1 MESFLLQAL
10 GEHEITI
17 NDLGTFELKNDL
29 IVILTS
35 NSQRSLLDE
44 TKDRCLFLYIPYPTV
59 EREIEIVK
67 SKLPEANDE
76 TVSYVVKLVH
86 DIRNLNLMKKPS
98 VRGTVDWVKSI
109 SNLGTKN
116 FHTYTLSAQLREQ
129 GLPVSVRSTQA
140 AFEIYQNLG
149 DDDRN
154 LLKTAMMAVYVKDKY
169 DIPKFNKIF
178 EKIFKKAAPDN
189 EIPQKDD
196 STKAYKG
203 KGPKS
208 NKYII
213 KKQGN
218 MGQKIR
224 QEKIDNNKLK
234 MLSGQPLLEEA
245 KKLERDGE
253 LMNKDLTKLNRF
265 DPRMLEICQRLG
277 KRIAN
282 KRSRR
287 KVQSNSHKLDIRKT
301 IRANLKYGGVPFE
314 LIMSKPR
321 PHKNEHLFLND
332 ISGSC
337 EWISSWF
344 FMLMFS
350 AQTAFKRSRTFE
362 FDNKVIETTKALKE
376 EYLIDS
382 FVKVKDLRVKN
393 LMVHGTSNM
402 YTAFQQFQEI
412 ANINNK
418 SYVIILSDC
427 RDWAGPK
434 VNGVPASVGLVEEM
448 VRDAKKVIILNPE
461 DRDKWDIV
469 DSCVS
474 LYEDAGAHVF
484 EVNTLNQL
492 AQFVEQM

>member
-1 MESFLLQAL
+1 M
-10 GEHEITI
+10 I
-17 NDLGTFELKNDL
+17 
-29 IVILTS
+29 
-35 NSQRSLLDE
+35 
-44 TKDRCLFLYIPYPTV
+44 
-59 EREIEIVK
+59 
-67 SKLPEANDE
+67 SKIAN
-76 TVSYVVKLVH
+76 
-86 DIRNLNLMKKPS
+86 
-98 VRGTVDWVKSI
+98 
-109 SNLGTKN
+109 
-116 FHTYTLSAQLREQ
+116 LSAELRQE
-129 GLPVSVRSTQA
+129 GLPVSIRSTQA
-140 AFEIYQNLG
+140 AVRIHMNLG
-149 DDDRN
+149 EGDRQ
-154 LLKTAMMAVYVKDKY
+154 LLKTALMAVYVKDRY

-178 EKIFKKAAPDN
+178 DKVFKK
-189 EIPQKDD
+189 EIENPIDREVNKG
-196 STKAYKG
+196 TAYAG
-203 KGPKS
+203 RGPKS

-213 KKQGN
+213 KKQN
-218 MGQKIR
+218 TAFQKVNK
-224 QEKIDNNKLK
+224 EKINNEKLK
-234 MLSGQPLLEEA
+234 MLSGQPLLDEV
-245 KKLERDGE
+245 KQLERDGE

-287 KVQSNSHKLDIRKT
+287 KVQSNTNKIDMRRT
-301 IRANLKYGGVPFE
+301 IRANMKYGGVPLE
-314 LIMSKPR
+314 LVNAKPR

-350 AQTAFKRSRTFE
+350 AQTAFKKSRTFE
-362 FDNKVIETTKALKE
+362 FDNKVIETTNALKE

-382 FVKVKDLRVKN
+382 FIKVKDMRIKN
-393 LMVHGTSNM
+393 MMVHGTSDM
-402 YTAFQQFQEI
+402 YSAFKMFQEK
-412 ANINNK
+412 AKINNK

-434 VNGVPASVGLVEEM
+434 VKGIPASVELVEEM

-461 DRDKWDIV
+461 DRNKWDVV

-474 LYEDAGAHVF
+474 LYQDAGAQVF

>member
-1 MESFLLQAL
+1 MIRK
-10 GEHEITI
+10 IT
-17 NDLGTFELKNDL
+17 
-29 IVILTS
+29 
-35 NSQRSLLDE
+35 
-44 TKDRCLFLYIPYPTV
+44 
-59 EREIEIVK
+59 
-67 SKLPEANDE
+67 
-76 TVSYVVKLVH
+76 
-86 DIRNLNLMKKPS
+86 
-98 VRGTVDWVKSI
+98 
-109 SNLGTKN
+109 
-116 FHTYTLSAQLREQ
+116 TLSAQLREK
-129 GLPVSVRSTQA
+129 GLPVSVRSTQSA
-140 AFEIYQNLG
+140 VEVYMDLG
-149 DDDRN
+149 EDDRE
-154 LLKTAMMAVYVKDKY
+154 LLKIALMSIYVKDKY
-169 DIPKFNKIF
+169 DIPKFNKVFDEIF
-178 EKIFKKAAPDN
+178 AVKLPENDGGEELNKG
-189 EIPQKDD
+189 Q
-196 STKAYKG
+196 AYRG

-208 NKYII
+208 NKYVI
-213 KKQGN
+213 KKQSN
-218 MGQKIR
+218 MASKVR
-224 QEKIDNNKLK
+224 KEKINNEKLR
-234 MLSGQPLLEEA
+234 MLSGQPLLEEVQ
-245 KKLERDGE
+245 KLERDGE

-287 KVQSNSHKLDIRKT
+287 KVQSHSNKIDMRRT
-301 IRANLKYGGVPFE
+301 IRANLKYGGVPLE
-314 LIMSKPR
+314 LVKAKPR

-376 EYLIDS
+376 EYLIDA
-382 FVKVKDLRVKN
+382 FVKVKDQRVKN
-393 LMVHGTSNM
+393 MMVHGTSDM
-402 YTAFQQFQEI
+402 YSAFTKFQEM

-418 SYVIILSDC
+418 SYIIILSDC

-434 VNGVPASVGLVEEM
+434 VNGIPASVGIVEEM
-448 VRDAKKVIILNPE
+448 VRDSKKVVILNPE
-461 DRDKWDIV
+461 DRNKWDIV

>member
-1 MESFLLQAL
+1 M
-10 GEHEITI
+10 
-17 NDLGTFELKNDL
+17 
-29 IVILTS
+29 
-35 NSQRSLLDE
+35 
-44 TKDRCLFLYIPYPTV
+44 
-59 EREIEIVK
+59 
-67 SKLPEANDE
+67 
-76 TVSYVVKLVH
+76 
-86 DIRNLNLMKKPS
+86 LNK
-98 VRGTVDWVKSI
+98 I
-109 SNLGTKN
+109 A
-116 FHTYTLSAQLREQ
+116 TLSADLRKE
-129 GLPVSVRSTQA
+129 GLPVSIRSTQA
-140 AFEIYQNLG
+140 AMEIYNDFG
-149 DDDRN
+149 GDDRN
-154 LLKTAMMAVYVKDKY
+154 LLKTALMAIYVKDRY
-169 DIPKFNKIF
+169 DIPKFMKVF
-178 EKIFKKAAPDN
+178 DKVFAQPKLEN
-189 EIPQKDD
+189 EMPENPNRGM
-196 STKAYKG
+196 AYRG
-203 KGPKS
+203 AGPKS

-213 KKQGN
+213 KKQN
-218 MGQKIR
+218 TMGKKIKK
-224 QEKIDNNKLK
+224 EKVDNEKLK

-287 KVQSNSHKLDIRKT
+287 KVEANSHKIDMRRT
-301 IRANLKYGGVPFE
+301 MRANLKYGGVPLE
-314 LIMSKPR
+314 LVKAKPR

-382 FVKVKDLRVKN
+382 FVKVKDMRIKN
-393 LMVHGTSNM
+393 MMVHGTSDM
-402 YTAFQQFQEI
+402 YSAFKMFQEM

-434 VNGVPASVGLVEEM
+434 VNGIPASVELVEEM
-448 VRDAKKVIILNPE
+448 VRDSKKLIILNPE
-461 DRDKWDIV
+461 DRNKWDIV

-492 AQFVEQM
+492 AHFVEQM

>member
-1 MESFLLQAL
+1 MLNK
-10 GEHEITI
+10 I
-17 NDLGTFELKNDL
+17 
-29 IVILTS
+29 
-35 NSQRSLLDE
+35 
-44 TKDRCLFLYIPYPTV
+44 
-59 EREIEIVK
+59 
-67 SKLPEANDE
+67 AN
-76 TVSYVVKLVH
+76 
-86 DIRNLNLMKKPS
+86 
-98 VRGTVDWVKSI
+98 
-109 SNLGTKN
+109 
-116 FHTYTLSAQLREQ
+116 FSAQLRQE
-129 GLPVSVRSTQA
+129 GLPVSIRSTQSA
-140 AFEIYQNLG
+140 VKIYRDLG
-149 DDDRN
+149 ESDRQ
-154 LLKTAMMAVYVKDKY
+154 LLKTALMAVYVKDRY

-178 EKIFKKAAPDN
+178 EKIFKV
-189 EIPQKDD
+189 EVEPQNNPELNKGR
-196 STKAYKG
+196 AYSG
-203 KGPKS
+203 NGPRS

-213 KKQGN
+213 KKQN
-218 MGQKIR
+218 TAFQKV
-224 QEKIDNNKLK
+224 QKEKINNEKLK
-234 MLSGQPLLEEA
+234 MLSGQPLLDEV
-245 KKLERDGE
+245 KQLERDGE

-287 KVQSNSHKLDIRKT
+287 KIHSHTNKIDMRRT
-301 IRANLKYGGVPFE
+301 IRANMKYGGVPLE
-314 LIMSKPR
+314 IVKAKPR

-350 AQTAFKRSRTFE
+350 AQTAFKKSRTFE
-362 FDNKVIETTKALKE
+362 FDNKVIETTHALKE

-382 FVKVKDLRVKN
+382 FIKVKDMRVKN
-393 LMVHGTSNM
+393 MMVHGTSDM
-402 YTAFQQFQEI
+402 YSAFKMFQDMAHI
-412 ANINNK
+412 TNK

-434 VNGVPASVGLVEEM
+434 VNGIPASVEIVEEM

-461 DRDKWDIV
+461 DRNKWDVV

-474 LYEDAGAHVF
+474 LYVDAGARVF

>member
-1 MESFLLQAL
+1 M
-10 GEHEITI
+10 I
-17 NDLGTFELKNDL
+17 NK
-29 IVILTS
+29 I
-35 NSQRSLLDE
+35 
-44 TKDRCLFLYIPYPTV
+44 
-59 EREIEIVK
+59 
-67 SKLPEANDE
+67 AN
-76 TVSYVVKLVH
+76 
-86 DIRNLNLMKKPS
+86 
-98 VRGTVDWVKSI
+98 
-109 SNLGTKN
+109 
-116 FHTYTLSAQLREQ
+116 LSAQLRQE
-129 GLPVSVRSTQA
+129 GLPVSIRSTQA
-140 AFEIYQNLG
+140 AVKIHMELG
-149 DDDRN
+149 EADRQ
-154 LLKTAMMAVYVKDKY
+154 LLKTALMAVYVKDKY
-169 DIPKFNKIF
+169 DIPKFNKVF
-178 EKIFKKAAPDN
+178 EKIFKIEMEPKKAQELN
-189 EIPQKDD
+189 KG
-196 STKAYKG
+196 TAYRG

-213 KKQGN
+213 KKQN
-218 MGQKIR
+218 NAYQKVR
-224 QEKIDNNKLK
+224 KEKINNEKLK
-234 MLSGQPLLEEA
+234 MLSGQPLLEEV

-287 KVQSNSHKLDIRKT
+287 KVKSSSNKIDMRRT
-301 IRANLKYGGVPFE
+301 IRANMKYGGVPLE
-314 LIMSKPR
+314 LVRAKPR

-350 AQTAFKRSRTFE
+350 AQTAFKKSRTFE
-362 FDNKVIETTKALKE
+362 FDNKVIETTQALKE

-382 FVKVKDLRVKN
+382 FIKVKDMRIKN
-393 LMVHGTSNM
+393 MMVHGTSDMYSAFTKFQNM
-402 YTAFQQFQEI
+402 AH
-412 ANINNK
+412 INNK

-434 VNGVPASVGLVEEM
+434 VKGVPASVEVVEEM

-461 DRDKWDIV
+461 DRNKWDVV

-474 LYEDAGAHVF
+474 LYREAGAQVF

>member
-1 MESFLLQAL
+1 M
-10 GEHEITI
+10 
-17 NDLGTFELKNDL
+17 
-29 IVILTS
+29 
-35 NSQRSLLDE
+35 
-44 TKDRCLFLYIPYPTV
+44 
-59 EREIEIVK
+59 
-67 SKLPEANDE
+67 
-76 TVSYVVKLVH
+76 
-86 DIRNLNLMKKPS
+86 
-98 VRGTVDWVKSI
+98 SI
-109 SNLGTKN
+109 
-116 FHTYTLSAQLREQ
+116 
-129 GLPVSVRSTQA
+129 
-140 AFEIYQNLG
+140 
-149 DDDRN
+149 
-154 LLKTAMMAVYVKDKY
+154 YVKDKY
-169 DIPKFNKIF
+169 DIPKFNKVF
-178 EKIFKKAAPDN
+178 EEVFSFS
-189 EIPQKDD
+189 PQIEMFEEVNKG
-196 STKAYKG
+196 KAYLG
-203 KGPKS
+203 KGPQS

-218 MGQKIR
+218 LGEKIR
-224 QEKIDNNKLK
+224 KEKIDNNKLRQ
-234 MLSGQPLLEEA
+234 LSGQPLLEEV

-287 KVQSNSHKLDIRKT
+287 KIQTHSHKIDIRRT
-301 IRANLKYGGVPFE
+301 IRANLKYGGVPFD
-314 LIMSKPR
+314 LIKSKPR

-362 FDNKVIETTKALKE
+362 FDTKVIETTKALKE
-376 EYLIDS
+376 EYLLDS
-382 FVKVKDLRVKN
+382 FVKVKDMRVKH

-402 YTAFQQFQEI
+402 YEAFQRFQKM

-434 VNGVPASVGLVEEM
+434 VNGIPASVGVMEEI
-448 VRDAKKVIILNPE
+448 VRDAKKVVILNPE
-461 DRDKWDIV
+461 DRNKWDIV

-474 LYEDAGAHVF
+474 LYEEAGAQVF

-492 AQFVEQM
+492 AHFVEQM

>member
-1 MESFLLQAL
+1 M
-10 GEHEITI
+10 I
-17 NDLGTFELKNDL
+17 
-29 IVILTS
+29 
-35 NSQRSLLDE
+35 
-44 TKDRCLFLYIPYPTV
+44 
-59 EREIEIVK
+59 
-67 SKLPEANDE
+67 SKIA
-76 TVSYVVKLVH
+76 
-86 DIRNLNLMKKPS
+86 R
-98 VRGTVDWVKSI
+98 
-109 SNLGTKN
+109 
-116 FHTYTLSAQLREQ
+116 LSANLRGE
-129 GLPVSVRSTQA
+129 GLPVSIRSTQSA
-140 AFEIYQNLG
+140 MQIYSELG
-149 DDDRN
+149 ESDRN
-154 LLKTAMMAVYVKDKY
+154 LLKTALLAIYVKDRY
-169 DIPKFNKIF
+169 DIPKFLKVF
-178 EKIFKKAAPDN
+178 DEVFKKPEPEKN
-189 EIPQKDD
+189 SMEELNKGN
-196 STKAYKG
+196 AYRG

-213 KKQGN
+213 KKQN
-218 MGQKIR
+218 TMGQKIR
-224 QEKIDNNKLK
+224 KEKINNEKLK

-245 KKLERDGE
+245 KMLERDGE

-287 KVQSNSHKLDIRKT
+287 KVEANSHKIDMRRT
-301 IRANLKYGGVPFE
+301 MRANLKYGGVPME
-314 LIMSKPR
+314 LVKAKPR

-362 FDNKVIETTKALKE
+362 FDNKVIETTRALKE

-382 FVKVKDLRVKN
+382 FVKVKDMRVKN
-393 LMVHGTSNM
+393 MMVHGTSDM
-402 YTAFQQFQEI
+402 YSAFKQFQEK

-434 VNGVPASVGLVEEM
+434 VNGIPASVELVEEM
-448 VRDAKKVIILNPE
+448 VRDSKKLIILNPE
-461 DRDKWDIV
+461 DRNKWDIV

-474 LYEDAGAHVF
+474 LYQDAGAKVF

>member
-1 MESFLLQAL
+1 M
-10 GEHEITI
+10 I
-17 NDLGTFELKNDL
+17 NK
-29 IVILTS
+29 I
-35 NSQRSLLDE
+35 
-44 TKDRCLFLYIPYPTV
+44 
-59 EREIEIVK
+59 
-67 SKLPEANDE
+67 AN
-76 TVSYVVKLVH
+76 
-86 DIRNLNLMKKPS
+86 
-98 VRGTVDWVKSI
+98 
-109 SNLGTKN
+109 
-116 FHTYTLSAQLREQ
+116 LSADLRKE
-129 GLPVSVRSTQA
+129 GLPVSIRSTQA
-140 AFEIYQNLG
+140 AMEIYQDLG
-149 DDDRN
+149 DSDRN
-154 LLKTAMMAVYVKDKY
+154 LLKTALLAIYVKDRY
-169 DIPKFNKIF
+169 DIPKFMKVF
-178 EKIFKKAAPDN
+178 DEVFAAPDPEK
-189 EIPQKDD
+189 EIMEEINKG
-196 STKAYKG
+196 KAYRG

-213 KKQGN
+213 KKQNTIG
-218 MGQKIR
+218 KRIR
-224 QEKIDNNKLK
+224 KEKITNEKLK

-253 LMNKDLTKLNRF
+253 LMNKDLTTLNRF

-287 KVQSNSHKLDIRKT
+287 KIEANSHKIDMRRT
-301 IRANLKYGGVPFE
+301 MRANLKYGGVPID
-314 LIMSKPR
+314 LVKAKPR

-362 FDNKVIETTKALKE
+362 FDNKVIETTKVLKE
-376 EYLIDS
+376 EYLIDA
-382 FVKVKDLRVKN
+382 FVRVRDLRVKN
-393 LMVHGTSNM
+393 MMVHGTSDM
-402 YTAFQQFQEI
+402 YSAFKQFQET

-434 VNGVPASVGLVEEM
+434 VNGIPASVELIEEM
-448 VRDAKKVIILNPE
+448 ARDSKKVVILNPE
-461 DRDKWDIV
+461 DRNKWDIV

>member
-1 MESFLLQAL
+1 M
-10 GEHEITI
+10 I
-17 NDLGTFELKNDL
+17 NK
-29 IVILTS
+29 IV
-35 NSQRSLLDE
+35 
-44 TKDRCLFLYIPYPTV
+44 
-59 EREIEIVK
+59 
-67 SKLPEANDE
+67 
-76 TVSYVVKLVH
+76 
-86 DIRNLNLMKKPS
+86 
-98 VRGTVDWVKSI
+98 
-109 SNLGTKN
+109 
-116 FHTYTLSAQLREQ
+116 TLSSQLRES
-129 GLPVSVRSTQA
+129 GLPVSIRSTQSA
-140 AFEIYQNLG
+140 TQVYMDFGEA
-149 DDDRN
+149 DRQ
-154 LLKTAMMAVYVKDKY
+154 LLKTALMAIYVKDRY

-178 EKIFKKAAPDN
+178 EEVFKK
-189 EIPQKDD
+189 EVEKEV
-196 STKAYKG
+196 TKEDQRGTAYKG
-203 KGPKS
+203 GGPKS
-208 NKYII
+208 NRYVI
-213 KKQGN
+213 KKNDNAYGKI
-218 MGQKIR
+218 QK
-224 QEKIDNNKLK
+224 EKINNEKLK
-234 MLSGQPLLEEA
+234 MLSGQPLLDEV

-253 LMNKDLTKLNRF
+253 LMNKDLTTLNRF

-287 KVQSNSHKLDIRKT
+287 KVKTTSNKIDMRRT

-314 LIMSKPR
+314 LVKAKPR

-350 AQTAFKRSRTFE
+350 AQTAFKKSRTFE
-362 FDNKVIETTKALKE
+362 FDNKVIETTNALNE

-382 FVKVKDLRVKN
+382 FIKVKDLRVKN
-393 LMVHGTSNM
+393 MMVHGTSDM
-402 YTAFQQFQEI
+402 YSAFTGFQKM

-418 SYVIILSDC
+418 SYIIILSDC

-434 VNGVPASVGLVEEM
+434 VNGIPASVEVVEEM
-448 VRDAKKVIILNPE
+448 VRDCKKLVILNPE
-461 DRDKWDIV
+461 DRNKWDVV

>member
-1 MESFLLQAL
+1 M
-10 GEHEITI
+10 I
-17 NDLGTFELKNDL
+17 
-29 IVILTS
+29 
-35 NSQRSLLDE
+35 
-44 TKDRCLFLYIPYPTV
+44 
-59 EREIEIVK
+59 
-67 SKLPEANDE
+67 SKIA
-76 TVSYVVKLVH
+76 
-86 DIRNLNLMKKPS
+86 
-98 VRGTVDWVKSI
+98 
-109 SNLGTKN
+109 
-116 FHTYTLSAQLREQ
+116 TLSSQLRSE
-129 GLPVSVRSTQA
+129 GLPVSIRSTQSA
-140 AFEIYQNLG
+140 VKIYNDFG
-149 DDDRN
+149 EDDRQ
-154 LLKTAMMAVYVKDKY
+154 LLKTALMAIYVKDRY

-178 EKIFKKAAPDN
+178 EQIFKTEPEKENDIQSELN
-189 EIPQKDD
+189 
-196 STKAYKG
+196 KAYRG
-203 KGPKS
+203 RGPKS

-213 KKQGN
+213 KKQN
-218 MGQKIR
+218 NTFQKINKEKAEN
-224 QEKIDNNKLK
+224 EKIK
-234 MLSGQPLLEEA
+234 MLSGQPLLDEV
-245 KKLERDGE
+245 KQLERDGE

-277 KRIAN
+277 KKIAN

-287 KVQSNSHKLDIRKT
+287 KVQTHSNKIDIRRT

-314 LIMSKPR
+314 LVKAKPR

-382 FVKVKDLRVKN
+382 FVKVKDMRVKN
-393 LMVHGTSNM
+393 MMVHGTSDM
-402 YTAFQQFQEI
+402 YSAFKQFQEV

-434 VNGVPASVGLVEEM
+434 VKGIPASVELVEEM
-448 VRDAKKVIILNPE
+448 VRDSKKVIILNPE
-461 DRDKWDIV
+461 DRNKWDVV

-474 LYEDAGAHVF
+474 LYRDAGAQVF

-492 AQFVEQM
+492 ARFVEQM

>member
-1 MESFLLQAL
+1 M
-10 GEHEITI
+10 I
-17 NDLGTFELKNDL
+17 NK
-29 IVILTS
+29 IA
-35 NSQRSLLDE
+35 
-44 TKDRCLFLYIPYPTV
+44 K
-59 EREIEIVK
+59 
-67 SKLPEANDE
+67 
-76 TVSYVVKLVH
+76 
-86 DIRNLNLMKKPS
+86 
-98 VRGTVDWVKSI
+98 
-109 SNLGTKN
+109 
-116 FHTYTLSAQLREQ
+116 LSADLRNE
-129 GLPVSVRSTQA
+129 GLPVSIRSTQSA
-140 AFEIYQNLG
+140 MEIYMSFG
-149 DDDRN
+149 EEDRN
-154 LLKTAMMAVYVKDKY
+154 LLKTALMAIYVKDRY
-169 DIPKFNKIF
+169 DIPKFMKVF
-178 EKIFKKAAPDN
+178 DEIFKLPKPEEEQKKPDR
-189 EIPQKDD
+189 
-196 STKAYKG
+196 SKAYRG
-203 KGPKS
+203 TGPKS

-213 KKQGN
+213 KKQDTIG
-218 MGQKIR
+218 KR
-224 QEKIDNNKLK
+224 VRKEKIDNEKLK

-287 KVQSNSHKLDIRKT
+287 KMQAHSNKIDMRRT
-301 IRANLKYGGVPFE
+301 MRANLKYGGVPIE
-314 LIMSKPR
+314 LVKAKPR

-350 AQTAFKRSRTFE
+350 AQTAFKKSKTFE
-362 FDNKVIETTKALKE
+362 FDNKVIETTQALKE

-382 FVKVKDLRVKN
+382 FIKVKDMRIKN
-393 LMVHGTSNM
+393 MMVHGTSDM
-402 YTAFQQFQEI
+402 YSAFKQFQEM

-434 VNGVPASVGLVEEM
+434 VHGIPASVELVEEM
-448 VRDAKKVIILNPE
+448 VRDSKKVIILNPE
-461 DRDKWDIV
+461 DKNKWDVV

-474 LYEDAGAHVF
+474 LYRDAGAQVF

-492 AQFVEQM
+492 AHFVEQM

>member
-1 MESFLLQAL
+1 M
-10 GEHEITI
+10 I
-17 NDLGTFELKNDL
+17 
-29 IVILTS
+29 
-35 NSQRSLLDE
+35 
-44 TKDRCLFLYIPYPTV
+44 
-59 EREIEIVK
+59 
-67 SKLPEANDE
+67 SKIA
-76 TVSYVVKLVH
+76 
-86 DIRNLNLMKKPS
+86 R
-98 VRGTVDWVKSI
+98 
-109 SNLGTKN
+109 
-116 FHTYTLSAQLREQ
+116 LSADLRGE
-129 GLPVSVRSTQA
+129 GLPVSIRSTQA
-140 AFEIYQNLG
+140 ATEIYHNLG
-149 DDDRN
+149 DGDRD
-154 LLKTAMMAVYVKDKY
+154 LLKTALLAIYVKDRY
-169 DIPKFNKIF
+169 DIPKFLKVF
-178 EKIFKKAAPDN
+178 DEVFKKPEPEKN
-189 EIPQKDD
+189 SMEELNKGN
-196 STKAYKG
+196 AYRG

-213 KKQGN
+213 KKQN
-218 MGQKIR
+218 TMGQKIR
-224 QEKIDNNKLK
+224 KEKINNEKLK

-245 KKLERDGE
+245 KMLERDGE

-287 KVQSNSHKLDIRKT
+287 KVEANSHKIDMRRT
-301 IRANLKYGGVPFE
+301 MRANLKYGGVPME
-314 LIMSKPR
+314 LVKAKPR

-382 FVKVKDLRVKN
+382 FVKVKDMRVKN
-393 LMVHGTSNM
+393 MMVHGTSDM
-402 YTAFQQFQEI
+402 YSAFKQFQEK

-434 VNGVPASVGLVEEM
+434 VNGIPASVELVEEM
-448 VRDAKKVIILNPE
+448 VRDSKKLIILNPE
-461 DRDKWDIV
+461 DRNKWDIV

-474 LYEDAGAHVF
+474 LYQDAGAKVF

>member
-1 MESFLLQAL
+1 M
-10 GEHEITI
+10 ITKI
-17 NDLGTFELKNDL
+17 
-29 IVILTS
+29 
-35 NSQRSLLDE
+35 
-44 TKDRCLFLYIPYPTV
+44 
-59 EREIEIVK
+59 
-67 SKLPEANDE
+67 A
-76 TVSYVVKLVH
+76 
-86 DIRNLNLMKKPS
+86 
-98 VRGTVDWVKSI
+98 
-109 SNLGTKN
+109 
-116 FHTYTLSAQLREQ
+116 TLSAQLREKD
-129 GLPVSVRSTQA
+129 LPVSVRSTQA
-140 AFEIYQNLG
+140 AVEIYRDLG
-149 DDDRN
+149 ERDRN
-154 LLKTAMMAVYVKDKY
+154 LLKTALMAIYVKDRY
-169 DIPKFNKIF
+169 DIPKFNKVF
-178 EKIFKKAAPDN
+178 DEVFAAVKN
-189 EIPQKDD
+189 DD
-196 STKAYKG
+196 LPKQLQQGKAYNG
-203 KGPKS
+203 AGPKS
-208 NKYII
+208 NKYVI
-213 KKQGN
+213 KKQGD
-218 MGQKIR
+218 MASKVR
-224 QEKIDNNKLK
+224 KEKISNEQLK

-287 KVQSNSHKLDIRKT
+287 KVKTSSNKIDIRRT
-301 IRANLKYGGVPFE
+301 LRANLKYGGVPFE
-314 LIMSKPR
+314 LVKAKPR

-362 FDNKVIETTKALKE
+362 FDNKVIETTDALKE

-382 FVKVKDLRVKN
+382 FVKVKDMRIKN
-393 LMVHGTSNM
+393 MMVHGTSDM
-402 YTAFQQFQEI
+402 YSSFKSFQEQ

-434 VNGVPASVGLVEEM
+434 VNGVPASVELVEEM
-448 VRDAKKVIILNPE
+448 VRDSKKLVILNPE
-461 DRDKWDIV
+461 DQNKWDVV

-474 LYEDAGAHVF
+474 LYGDAGAQVF

>member
-1 MESFLLQAL
+1 M
-10 GEHEITI
+10 I
-17 NDLGTFELKNDL
+17 NK
-29 IVILTS
+29 I
-35 NSQRSLLDE
+35 
-44 TKDRCLFLYIPYPTV
+44 
-59 EREIEIVK
+59 
-67 SKLPEANDE
+67 A
-76 TVSYVVKLVH
+76 
-86 DIRNLNLMKKPS
+86 
-98 VRGTVDWVKSI
+98 
-109 SNLGTKN
+109 
-116 FHTYTLSAQLREQ
+116 TLSAQLRKS
-129 GLPVSVRSTQA
+129 GLPVSIRSTQSA
-140 AFEIYQNLG
+140 TRVYMDFGEE
-149 DDDRN
+149 DRQ
-154 LLKTAMMAVYVKDKY
+154 LLKTALMAIYVKDRY

-178 EKIFKKAAPDN
+178 EEVFKKEVEKEVKNVD
-189 EIPQKDD
+189 QRG
-196 STKAYKG
+196 TAYRG

-208 NKYII
+208 NKYVI
-213 KKQGN
+213 KKN
-218 MGQKIR
+218 NNAYVKIQK
-224 QEKIDNNKLK
+224 EKINNEKLK
-234 MLSGQPLLEEA
+234 MLSGQPLLDEV
-245 KKLERDGE
+245 KQLERDGE

-287 KVQSNSHKLDIRKT
+287 KVKTNSNKIDMRRT

-314 LIMSKPR
+314 LVKAKPR

-350 AQTAFKRSRTFE
+350 AQIAFKKSRTFE
-362 FDNKVIETTKALKE
+362 FDNKVIETTKALNE

-382 FVKVKDLRVKN
+382 FIKVKDLRVKN
-393 LMVHGTSNM
+393 MMVHGTSDM
-402 YTAFQQFQEI
+402 YSAFTKFQDM

-418 SYVIILSDC
+418 SYIIILSDC

-434 VNGVPASVGLVEEM
+434 VNGIPASVGVVEEM
-448 VRDAKKVIILNPE
+448 VRDCKKLVILNPE
-461 DRDKWDIV
+461 DRNKWDVV

-492 AQFVEQM
+492 AHFVEQM